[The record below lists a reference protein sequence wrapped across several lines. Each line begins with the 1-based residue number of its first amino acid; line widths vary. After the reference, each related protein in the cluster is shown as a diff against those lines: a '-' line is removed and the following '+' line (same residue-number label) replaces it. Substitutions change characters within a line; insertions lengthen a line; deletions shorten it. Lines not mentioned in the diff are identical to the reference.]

1 MAIKSIL
8 LPHPRLSVVLL
19 IVWLLLNNRIA
30 PGHIVLGAI
39 IALLIPII
47 TRVLWPQR
55 AQMHRPDLVL
65 KLVGTLLWDIV
76 KANIEVTS
84 RILGSQANLRPR
96 FVRLSLEL
104 RSDYAI
110 TTLATAISLTPGT
123 VTADIAADRTSLLI
137 HCLHVN
143 NEAALILALKQR
155 YEWPLKEIFE

>member
-143 NEAALILALKQR
+143 NEAALIHALKQR